1 MTSGE
6 AIYDRIVY
14 VRSYYATQDPQKK
27 KERERDR
34 CGGDTERKR
43 RKKKKIAR
51 ERDNRND
58 IISCR
63 SDNNHGD
70 ANCST
75 PIYIYWL
82 PVFWFSFFFFN
93 LWRIVLESTT
103 KTGVACN
110 NIYMYIY
117 IISTRAKNINR
128 NSQSASTYLLNKMQ
142 TL

>member
-1 MTSGE
+1 VV
-6 AIYDRIVY
+6 I
-14 VRSYYATQDPQKK
+14 QKEK
-27 KERERDR
+27 K
-34 CGGDTERKR
+34 
-43 RKKKKIAR
+43 
-51 ERDNRND
+51 RDNRSD

-75 PIYIYWL
+75 PIYIYIL
-82 PVFWFSFFFFN
+82 AAGFLVFFFF
-93 LWRIVLESTT
+93 LFVEDSLESTT

-110 NIYMYIY
+110 NIYMYIYIIY